1 MARHR
6 TFNATKRGSSPRG
19 PTKVLM
25 SLNRLVLVIN
35 ASYEPINICSA
46 RRAMTL
52 VLKGAAVVQEVSA
65 YVVRT
70 SKITL
75 PVPSVV
81 RLQKYRRV
89 PRQNRAVSRKGI
101 LFRDGYMC
109 QYCRFK
115 FAPARL
121 TLDHVI
127 PRSRGGSST
136 WENLVA
142 CCHPCNR
149 RKGNHLLI
157 ETDMKLFKEPR
168 PFTLHTSRHIMRM
181 IGRSDNKWRK
191 YLFY

>member
-1 MARHR
+1 
-6 TFNATKRGSSPRG
+6 
-19 PTKVLM
+19 M

-65 YVVRT
+65 YSVRT

-101 LFRDGYMC
+101 LFRDGNMC
-109 QYCRFK
+109 QYCRFR

-127 PRSRGGSST
+127 PRSRAGDST
-136 WENLVA
+136 WDNLVA
-142 CCHPCNR
+142 ACFACNN
-149 RKGNHLLI
+149 RKGDRTPQ
-157 ETDMKLFKEPR
+157 EAGM
-168 PFTLHTSRHIMRM
+168 TLARQPTQISIHAKHRM
-181 IGRSDNKWRK
+181 LAGDEKAWER
-191 YLFY
+191 YLFC

>member
-70 SKITL
+70 SKIAL
-75 PVPSVV
+75 PIPGVV
-81 RLQKYRRV
+81 RLQKYRRI
-89 PRQNRAVSRKGI
+89 PRLNRTVSRKGL

-109 QYCRFK
+109 ITRM
-115 FAPARL
+115 ATLPA
-121 TLDHVI
+121 
-127 PRSRGGSST
+127 SS
-136 WENLVA
+136 A
-142 CCHPCNR
+142 NR
-149 RKGNHLLI
+149 QPPL
-157 ETDMKLFKEPR
+157 EPV
-168 PFTLHTSRHIMRM
+168 SQV
-181 IGRSDNKWRK
+181 
-191 YLFY
+191 